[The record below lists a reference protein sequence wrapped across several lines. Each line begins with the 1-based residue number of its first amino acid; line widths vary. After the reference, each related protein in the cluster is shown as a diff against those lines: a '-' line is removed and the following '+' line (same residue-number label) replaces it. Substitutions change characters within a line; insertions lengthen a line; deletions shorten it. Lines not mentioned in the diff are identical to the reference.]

1 MKKLMFLIGVTLLLP
16 SCSDLNRKLG
26 LPDDNLAEE
35 VIEDV
40 IKEELGGDV
49 DLTPESPEKK

>member
-1 MKKLMFLIGVTLLLP
+1 MKTMLLILGMTLLFL
-16 SCSDLNRKLG
+16 SCSEINKKLG

-40 IKEELGGDV
+40 IKEETGVDV
-49 DLTPESPEKK
+49 DLTPDSPEKK